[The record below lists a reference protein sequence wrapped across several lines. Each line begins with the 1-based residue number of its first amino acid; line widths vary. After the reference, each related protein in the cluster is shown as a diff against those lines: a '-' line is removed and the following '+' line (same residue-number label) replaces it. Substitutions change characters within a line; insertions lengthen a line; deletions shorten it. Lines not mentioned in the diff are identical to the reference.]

1 MERTETGTILDRIGQ
16 LMNPHNPIPVVF
28 YREDGSENEPVK
40 KWLYSL
46 DKECRKMI
54 GKDMRTVQLGWPLG
68 MPLVRSLGDG
78 LWELRFR
85 LPNNIARIIFKMIS
99 GEMVLLHGFIKK
111 TQKTPSEDLQLAKI
125 RARKYEEM
133 EKKAHGK

>member
-1 MERTETGTILDRIGQ
+1 MT
-16 LMNPHNPIPVVF
+16 PHNPIPVVF
-28 YREDGSENEPVK
+28 YKEKGSENEPVR
-40 KWLYSL
+40 KWLSSL
-46 DKECRKMI
+46 DKECRKII

-68 MPLVRSLGDG
+68 MPLVRNLGDG

-85 LPNNIARIIFKMIS
+85 FPNNIARIIFKMIS

-111 TQKTPSEDLQLAKI
+111 TQKTPAEDLQLAKI

-133 EKKAHGK
+133 EKKIHGK